1 MSRLVLI
8 KSLKSPAAERHEWD
22 VVLDGKQ
29 EQGLNPAVLLN
40 QVGELAGALAKEAA
54 GAAVFVTS
62 VHKLEVLAP
71 VLDGERLIVTA
82 ALEPS
87 RDGAF
92 PVSLVVRRRRGA
104 PGAVVIAGVIRFSPE
119 GDRLVPG
126 DAQQLRLA
134 RGGAAPME
142 TTFKARLKGDD
153 LLLAGNLVPWVHAS
167 ALVSAQGFAA
177 GPVALLEIPSLSLL
191 APVHSDE
198 PLTLSC
204 SVVKASGAQVTVLTV
219 VRSDER
225 NRDVLCAVST
235 FKVRRG
241 EVPWL
246 VVS

>member
-1 MSRLVLI
+1 MSRLVLVESS
-8 KSLKSPAAERHEWD
+8 KNAVSERHEWD

-40 QVGELAGALAKEAA
+40 HVGELARALAGEAA
-54 GAAVFVTS
+54 GAPVYATS
-62 VHKLEVLAP
+62 VQRLEVLAQ

-92 PVSLVVRRRRGA
+92 PVSLVVRRRRGL
-104 PGAVVIAGVIRFSPE
+104 PGAVVIAGVLRFSPE
-119 GDRLVPG
+119 ADRLVPA
-126 DAQQLRLA
+126 DAQHLRLM
-134 RGGAAPME
+134 RGGAAPMQV
-142 TTFKARLKGDD
+142 TFKAQLKGDD

-177 GPVALLEIPSLSLL
+177 SPVVLAELPSLSLL

-198 PLTLSC
+198 ALTLSC
-204 SVVKASGAQVTVLTV
+204 SVVKASGNQLTVLSV
-219 VRSDER
+219 VHSEER
-225 NRDVLCAVST
+225 HRAVLCAVST
-235 FKVRRG
+235 FRVKRG